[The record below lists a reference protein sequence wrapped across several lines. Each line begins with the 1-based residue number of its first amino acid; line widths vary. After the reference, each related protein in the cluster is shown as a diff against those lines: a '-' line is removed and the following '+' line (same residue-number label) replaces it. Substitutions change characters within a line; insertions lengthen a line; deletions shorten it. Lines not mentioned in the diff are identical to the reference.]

1 MFSGLPLIAFLIGDT
16 MEANRDKTTKMGQMG
31 GAEQQPNI
39 DTLTVQGTMKPV
51 KAEKLAKMGLKK
63 DCKNNRGNI

>member
-1 MFSGLPLIAFLIGDT
+1 

-31 GAEQQPNI
+31 GASQQPDI

-51 KAEKLAKMGLKK
+51 KAEKLGKMGLKTTVS
-63 DCKNNRGNI
+63 NNRGNI

>member
-1 MFSGLPLIAFLIGDT
+1 

-51 KAEKLAKMGLKK
+51 QKESLSKMGLKK